1 MKLFFKRFYPYIK
14 QYKLYFI
21 YSILG
26 TIMVALASSASAY
39 LVKPVLDDIFI
50 KRDQAMLII
59 LPFLVVLAYFT
70 KGLGAYIQ
78 IYFMNFVGQ
87 DITRRLKDILLQK
100 MLTFEMEFFNRYRNG
115 ELFSRVTS
123 DIGAIQSAVSNYF
136 IEGIREG
143 LTIIGLVA
151 VVIYQSPELAF
162 FGLFIMPLALY
173 PIVLIARKMRKTS
186 KKMQE
191 KNADLSAKLIEIFNN
206 IEIIKANN
214 GNKIELDEF
223 SHQNKEL
230 FRLSMK
236 TVRISELTSPLMETL
251 GAIAVAG
258 VIFIGGHKVID
269 GEITT
274 GAFFSFVTALF
285 MLYTPLKK
293 VSQLYG
299 KIQIAF
305 VAGDRI
311 FEILDRK
318 EKIQDGVEVL
328 QEGIKSIVFERVDL
342 FYQEKQAL
350 KNINLCI
357 NEGECIAL
365 VGSSGGGKSS
375 LVNLLLRLYD
385 TSKGRIVINGK
396 DIRSYTQESL
406 RSKIAIVTQRIFI
419 FNDSIAKNIA
429 YNAEVDEDK
438 VKNALKQA
446 KIWDYVQSLPQGIY
460 SILDEFGTNLSGGQ
474 RQRIAIARALYKNPE
489 ILILDEATSAL
500 DSKIEEEL
508 KETLAKIIKNR
519 IVIIIAHRLSTIAL
533 ANKVY
538 FFQNGEITNS
548 GSMEEVFEKSKAFG
562 DV

>member
-1 MKLFFKRFYPYIK
+1 
-14 QYKLYFI
+14 
-21 YSILG
+21 
-26 TIMVALASSASAY
+26 
-39 LVKPVLDDIFI
+39 
-50 KRDQAMLII
+50 
-59 LPFLVVLAYFT
+59 
-70 KGLGAYIQ
+70 
-78 IYFMNFVGQ
+78 
-87 DITRRLKDILLQK
+87 
-100 MLTFEMEFFNRYRNG
+100 
-115 ELFSRVTS
+115 
-123 DIGAIQSAVSNYF
+123 
-136 IEGIREG
+136 
-143 LTIIGLVA
+143 
-151 VVIYQSPELAF
+151 
-162 FGLFIMPLALY
+162 
-173 PIVLIARKMRKTS
+173 MRKTS

-293 VSQLYG
+293 VSHLYG

-328 QEGIKSIVFERVDL
+328 QKGIKSIVFERVDL

-429 YNAEVDEDK
+429 YNVEVDEDK

-519 IVIIIAHRLSTIAL
+519 IVIIIAHRPSTIAL

>member
-1 MKLFFKRFYPYIK
+1 
-14 QYKLYFI
+14 
-21 YSILG
+21 
-26 TIMVALASSASAY
+26 MVALASSASAY

-50 KRDQAMLII
+50 KRDEAMLKI
-59 LPFLVVLAYFT
+59 LPFLVVLAYFS

-78 IYFMNFVGQ
+78 TYFMNFVGQ
-87 DITRRLKDILLQK
+87 DITRRLKDVLLQK

-115 ELFSRVTS
+115 ELFSRVTN
-123 DIGAIQSAVSNYF
+123 DIGAIQGAVSNYF
-136 IEGIREG
+136 IESIREG
-143 LTIIGLVA
+143 LTILGLIV
-151 VVIYQSPELAF
+151 VVIYQSPQLAF
-162 FGLFIMPLALY
+162 FGLIIMPLALY
-173 PIVLIARKMRKTS
+173 PIILIAKKMRKTS

-206 IEIIKANN
+206 MEIIKANN

-223 SHQNKEL
+223 SYQNKEL
-230 FRLSMK
+230 FKLSMK

-258 VIFIGGHKVID
+258 VIFVGGYKVID
-269 GEITT
+269 GEIST

-293 VSQLYG
+293 VSNLYG
-299 KIQIAF
+299 KFQVAF

-311 FEILDRK
+311 FEILNRK
-318 EKIQDGVEVL
+318 EKIQDGAKVL
-328 QEGIKSIVFERVDL
+328 QERIKSIVFEKVDL
-342 FYQEKQAL
+342 CYQEKQAL

-385 TSKGRIVINGK
+385 PNAGRIIINGE

-429 YNAEVDEDK
+429 YNAEIDEDK

-446 KIWDYVQSLPQGIY
+446 KIWDYVQSLPEGIY

-508 KETLAKIIKNR
+508 RETLAKVIKNR
-519 IVIIIAHRLSTIAL
+519 IVIIIAHRPSTIAL
-533 ANKVY
+533 ASKIY
-538 FFQNGEITNS
+538 FFQNGEIADS
-548 GSMEEVFEKSKAFG
+548 GSMKEIFEKSKTFG
-562 DV
+562 EYYKNV